1 MADGGEG
8 VRGEKDDTE
17 GKAQLSGWVLASLLR
32 GEAPDLLARFV
43 AELPLEE
50 PAHEQLE
57 SDLRS
62 WCLVSPEPALDGKV
76 EPQMSLSG
84 KPPPLPRKEEAP
96 LQQLR
101 RNLAELDVIMA
112 RLAHRNAERQAPRV
126 EGPAKCCAGRAQ
138 PMATGLVVPMQPGH
152 CARQV
157 TAWRS
162 LVAPLAP
169 SPQARETS
177 RRYSASPAAPL
188 REGHSAQLNREDT
201 VGRQIND
208 FIKARL
214 GASGCQS
221 ARKPAAPARIVTELV
236 PSPAAPSVPASAA
249 RSTSPCPV
257 RPE

>member
-1 MADGGEG
+1 
-8 VRGEKDDTE
+8 
-17 GKAQLSGWVLASLLR
+17 
-32 GEAPDLLARFV
+32 
-43 AELPLEE
+43 
-50 PAHEQLE
+50 
-57 SDLRS
+57 
-62 WCLVSPEPALDGKV
+62 
-76 EPQMSLSG
+76 
-84 KPPPLPRKEEAP
+84 
-96 LQQLR
+96 
-101 RNLAELDVIMA
+101 
-112 RLAHRNAERQAPRV
+112 
-126 EGPAKCCAGRAQ
+126 GPAKCCAGRAQ

-249 RSTSPCPV
+249 RSTSPCPASLRARSAESLRGRV
-257 RPE
+257 ELKPEPRTIYMASAPAAPRVPVHYMRPQIVHVAPHAAYVAHVAHAPMVSVPHVLPGRPSRALSATTLGSCTHPAQVHVVTVQRQGR